1 MIVGPAGVGTVAKML
16 LFFSLV
22 LSFLNECFE
31 RRLDGDQA
39 PFEPYRMTISP

>member
-1 MIVGPAGVGTVAKML
+1 MTVGPVDVGTVAKML

-31 RRLDGDQA
+31 RRLHGDQA
-39 PFEPYRMTISP
+39 HWNLTG